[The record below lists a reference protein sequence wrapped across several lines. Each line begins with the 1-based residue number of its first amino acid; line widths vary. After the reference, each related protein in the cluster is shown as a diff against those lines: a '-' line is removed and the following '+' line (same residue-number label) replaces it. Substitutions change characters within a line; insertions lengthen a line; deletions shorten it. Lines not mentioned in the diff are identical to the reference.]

1 MIARRIGGSLAG
13 VAAAVLVI
21 MGIEAIGH
29 RVTGAP
35 AEPAQ
40 ATWAMMA
47 WVLVAWTVGT
57 ALGALVGVTLARWRG
72 AAWFPAALV
81 LFGVVMTAL
90 AIPSPWWL
98 TVGGVVLPLLAAALV
113 SRRAGAADQRVAL

>member
-1 MIARRIGGSLAG
+1 MMMRRIGGTLAG

-35 AEPAQ
+35 ADPAQ
-40 ATWAMMA
+40 ATPAMMA
-47 WVLVAWTVGT
+47 WVLIAWTIGT
-57 ALGALVGVTLARWRG
+57 AVGALVGVIIARWSG

-98 TVGGVVLPLLAAALV
+98 TVGGVVLPLLAAALI
-113 SRRAGAADQRVAL
+113 SRRASAAHQRVAL